1 MPEHGLVLGL
11 DLGTSTVKA
20 GLFSLDGRPVAL
32 AIDEYLAIPEGSPT
46 VEVDPEV
53 FWHGACRVVRRV
65 LAQVLNAPRRIVSL
79 SVSSHGETLILLRS
93 DGRPARA
100 AIFTTDARAEA
111 EALEIAASFGQ
122 DWLLKHTGQPEVLG
136 LWPACKIGWLRRHE
150 PETLA
155 DIAHFLLPGD
165 YVIYRLSGAASA
177 ETSTWGS
184 SMMVDLCTRDWLE
197 PVLALVGVR
206 RHQLPELVPPGTVVG
221 RVTAEAATETALRS
235 GTPVVVGAMDQVCAA
250 VGAGNVRPGI
260 VTAST
265 GSVLAVLAMAEQPI
279 FDPITRISCYTHA
292 VPDTYCVI
300 PWNPT
305 GGLVLKW
312 FKDRFGEAEQ
322 ERARVTGQSVYD
334 LLCQDAASVP
344 PGCEGLVML
353 PHLQGVLF
361 PETDMAA
368 RGAFFGFSLSH
379 SRAHFTRAI
388 LEAVAFM
395 LRDGLEALDNLGVR
409 AGEVRILGGGARS
422 QLWLQIK
429 ADVCQRPLAVPE
441 TEEAAVLGAGMLAA
455 VGASVYP
462 DLITASQSMVRVARR
477 VQPNP
482 ALAPTY
488 EEAYGRYHA
497 LYKQLK
503 PLFHAFRSS

>member
-1 MPEHGLVLGL
+1 MAELSLVLGL
-11 DLGTSTVKA
+11 DIGTSTIKA
-20 GLFSLDGRPVAL
+20 GLFTLDGRQVAL
-32 AIDEYLAIPEGSPT
+32 ATDEYLVIPESSLR

-53 FWHGACRVVRRV
+53 FWQGACRVVRRV
-65 LAQVLNAPRRIVSL
+65 LAQVPNAPMHIVSL

-111 EALEIAASFGQ
+111 EALEIAASFEQ
-122 DWLLKHTGQPEVLG
+122 DWLLKHTGQPELLG
-136 LWPACKIGWLRRHE
+136 LWPACKIAWLRRHE
-150 PETLA
+150 PDAFA

-165 YVIYRLSGAASA
+165 YVICRLSGAVSA
-177 ETSTWGS
+177 ETSVWGS

-197 PVLALVGVR
+197 PVLELVGVR
-206 RHQLPELVPPGTVVG
+206 RHKLPELVPSGTLVG
-221 RVTAEAATETALRS
+221 RVTAEAAAETGLPS

-250 VGAGNVRPGI
+250 IAAGNVRPGI

-265 GSVLAVLAMAEQPI
+265 GSVLALLATTERPI

-292 VPDTYCVI
+292 VPGTYCVI

-312 FKDRFGEAEQ
+312 FKDRFGDAEH
-322 ERARVTGQSVYD
+322 ERARATGQSAYD
-334 LLCQDAASVP
+334 LLCQDATGVP

-361 PETDMAA
+361 PETDLAA
-368 RGAFFGFSLSH
+368 RGVFFGFSLSH

-395 LRDGLEALDNLGVR
+395 LRDGLEALDNLGVTVN
-409 AGEVRILGGGARS
+409 EVYVLGGGARS

-441 TEEAAVLGAGMLAA
+441 TEEAAVLGAGILAA

-462 DLITASQSMVRVARR
+462 DLIAASQSMVRVARR
-477 VQPNP
+477 VQPDP
-482 ALAPTY
+482 ALALTY
-488 EEAYGRYHA
+488 EEAYSRYHA

-503 PLFHAFRSS
+503 PLFHAFRSQ